1 MSRWGQR
8 VSSLAEILIM
18 RLFQVSATAVAL
30 FMLSVSGIAADDESV
45 AVSGVAA
52 DEETAPSVY
61 QELANRFA
69 PIEVEN
75 IRPAPIPGL
84 VEIQIEGEFLYAT
97 EDGRFLFRGDIFDA
111 TTRENLTE
119 TQRNAFRKAKLSDV
133 DEESMILFQP
143 DEIKHTL
150 TVFTDIDCPYCR
162 KFHRD
167 MEDLHA
173 KGIRV
178 RYLFFPRAGP
188 DSESWQKANS
198 VWCSDDRNE
207 ALTRAKLGADLE
219 VLDCG
224 TTPVAQ
230 HYELGKAIGIQG
242 TPAIFLES
250 GESIGGYVP
259 VSVLEEEL
267 ARRAAL

>member
-1 MSRWGQR
+1 MLSCGLRIDSQ
-8 VSSLAEILIM
+8 AEIFIM
-18 RLFQVSATAVAL
+18 RLFQTSAFAAAVL
-30 FMLSVSGIAADDESV
+30 MPFVSGI
-45 AVSGVAA
+45 AA
-52 DEETAPSVY
+52 DEETAPPVY
-61 QELANRFA
+61 EELADRFD

-75 IRPAPIPGL
+75 IKPAPVPGL
-84 VEIQIEGEFLYAT
+84 IEIHIEGEILYAT
-97 EDGRFLFRGDIFDA
+97 DDGRFLFRGDIFDA

-119 TQRNAFRKAKLSDV
+119 TKRNAFRKAQLSVV
-133 DEESMILFQP
+133 DEESMLLFQP
-143 DEIKHTL
+143 DETKYTL

-188 DSESWQKANS
+188 GSESWQKAIA
-198 VWCSDDRNE
+198 VWCSDDRN
-207 ALTRAKLGADLE
+207 AAMTRAKLGADLE
-219 VLDCG
+219 VQDCG

-230 HYELGKAIGIQG
+230 HYELGKAIGIEG

-250 GESIGGYVP
+250 GESLGGYVP